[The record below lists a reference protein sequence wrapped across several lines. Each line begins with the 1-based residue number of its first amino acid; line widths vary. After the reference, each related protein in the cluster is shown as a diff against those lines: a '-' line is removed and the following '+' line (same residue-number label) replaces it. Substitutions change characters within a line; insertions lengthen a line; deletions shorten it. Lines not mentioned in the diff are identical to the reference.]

1 MNANNVHNKLE
12 KFAAKRKYIS
22 FNEMKDMVLTWYEPF
37 RIYSK
42 KVSGRNITRDMYSVA
57 GPSGDAAY
65 DYEAYGYMV
74 FYDEGARDFRTI
86 VLENVEKVVKDG
98 ITYYVN

>member
-12 KFAAKRKYIS
+12 KFAAKKKYIS
-22 FNEMKDMVLTWYEPF
+22 FKEMTNMVLTWYEPF

-42 KVSGRNITRDMYSVA
+42 KVNGRNITRDMYSVA

-74 FYDEGARDFRTI
+74 FYDEGANDFRTI
-86 VLENVEKVVKDG
+86 VMENVEKVVKDG

>member
-12 KFAAKRKYIS
+12 KFASKRKYIS

>member
-1 MNANNVHNKLE
+1 MNANSVHKKIE
-12 KFAAKRKYIS
+12 EFASKRKYIS
-22 FNEMKDMVLTWYEPF
+22 FQEMKNMVLTWYEPF

-42 KVSGRNITRDMYSVA
+42 KVDGRNITRDMYSVA

-86 VLENVEKVVKDG
+86 VMDNVEKVVKDG
-98 ITYYVN
+98 ITYYVQ

>member
-1 MNANNVHNKLE
+1 MNANSVHKKIE
-12 KFAAKRKYIS
+12 EFASKRKYIS
-22 FNEMKDMVLTWYEPF
+22 FQEMKDMVLTWYEPF

-42 KVSGRNITRDMYSVA
+42 KVDGRNITRDMYSVA
-57 GPSGDAAY
+57 GPAGDAAY

-86 VLENVEKVVKDG
+86 VMDNV
-98 ITYYVN
+98 

>member
-1 MNANNVHNKLE
+1 MNANKVHKKIE
-12 KFAAKRKYIS
+12 EFASKRKYIS
-22 FNEMKDMVLTWYEPF
+22 FQEMTNMVLTWYEPF

-57 GPSGDAAY
+57 GPSGDAVY

-86 VLENVEKVVKDG
+86 VMENVEKVVKDG
-98 ITYYVN
+98 ITYYVS

>member
-1 MNANNVHNKLE
+1 MTSNIVHNKLQE
-12 KFAAKRKYIS
+12 FAAKRKYIS
-22 FNEMKDMVLTWYEPF
+22 FREMKDMVLTWYEPF

-42 KVSGRNITRDMYSVA
+42 KVNGRNIVRDMYSVQ

-74 FYDEGARDFRTI
+74 FYDEGINDFRTI
-86 VLENVEKVVKDG
+86 VMDNVEKLVKDG
-98 ITYYVN
+98 ITYYVQ

>member
-1 MNANNVHNKLE
+1 MNANKVHKKIE
-12 KFAAKRKYIS
+12 EFAAKRKYIS
-22 FNEMKDMVLTWYEPF
+22 FQEMTNMVLTWYEPF

-57 GPSGDAAY
+57 GPSGDAVY

-74 FYDEGARDFRTI
+74 FYDTGVNDFRTI
-86 VLENVEKVVKDG
+86 VMENVEKVVKDG
-98 ITYYVN
+98 ITYYVS